1 MGINIMDPLPR
12 LNKIVIS
19 VTTFND
25 MEEEK
30 FWLSI
35 NALERVEAVELDRR
49 LISGKNR
56 TTSRLQRSLETY
68 TLASIWICT
77 GGGRC
82 RLVSP
87 QGIMV
92 IRERRAIWTSGLRS
106 KSPMLKRRLWW
117 WATVIK
123 GYSRLYPEKTILDC
137 SIHGRNCEI
146 HEKRLRSPLLWQNQ

>member
-68 TLASIWICT
+68 TLASI
-77 GGGRC
+77 
-82 RLVSP
+82 
-87 QGIMV
+87 
-92 IRERRAIWTSGLRS
+92 
-106 KSPMLKRRLWW
+106 
-117 WATVIK
+117 
-123 GYSRLYPEKTILDC
+123 
-137 SIHGRNCEI
+137 
-146 HEKRLRSPLLWQNQ
+146 